1 MGKLINKKVC
11 VITGGTG
18 GIGYHLSLGF
28 HEAGYQ
34 VIALDREQR
43 NPLAGGIAFIKTDV
57 SIAEEVQHAFKQIT
71 VQYGTV
77 HVLIN
82 NAAISVFS
90 KPISDISIE
99 EFDAVLNVNLR
110 GSFICAKEFIHANSG
125 QDYGRIIN
133 IASTRWN
140 QNEANWEA
148 YGSSKGGLVSLTN
161 TLAVSLSNRPITV
174 NAISPGWIQTEGYEK
189 LTYTDHAQHPSGRV
203 GIPRDIV
210 NACLFLA
217 DEQNDFINGHNLVI
231 DGGMTKKM
239 VYEE

>member
-1 MGKLINKKVC
+1 MKQSIHKKVC

-34 VIALDREQR
+34 VIALDKEQHK
-43 NPLAGGIAFIKTDV
+43 PLTEEIEFIKTDV
-57 SIAEEVQHAFKQIT
+57 SIPEEVQSAFEQIAAKC
-71 VQYGTV
+71 GTV

-82 NAAISVFS
+82 NAAISSFS

-99 EFDAVLNVNLR
+99 EFDAVIRVNLR
-110 GSFICAKEFIHANSG
+110 GSFICAKKFIQANSG
-125 QDYGRIIN
+125 QAYGRIIN

-140 QNEANWEA
+140 QNEADWEA
-148 YGSSKGGLVSLTN
+148 YGSSKGGIVSLTN
-161 TLAVSLSNRPITV
+161 TLAVSLSDRPITV
-174 NAISPGWIQTEGYEK
+174 NAISPGWIQTEEYEK
-189 LTYTDHAQHPSGRV
+189 LTDTDHAQHPSGRV

-239 VYEE
+239 IYEE